1 MINVLLVDDHHLF
14 REGIAR
20 LLEDAP
26 GISLVASAQNG
37 KDAIALANEHHP
49 DVILMDVHMPGM
61 DGIEATHQIHDTHP
75 QINILMLTVSEKDKD
90 LFAALRCGARGYLL
104 KDTTSQELIEGI
116 RRVHKGEVIINP
128 TMTAKLLN
136 EFNALSQDIPA
147 RSTVQMQEDKAHNLT
162 NREREV
168 LRLVARGLSNKEIG
182 DKLAISPHTVK
193 THLSNTLEKLRLNGR
208 VEAAAWA
215 IRHGLLKGD

>member
-1 MINVLLVDDHHLF
+1 MIRVLLVDDHHLF

-20 LLEDAP
+20 LLNDAP
-26 GISLVASAQNG
+26 GISMVANAQNG
-37 KDAIALANEHHP
+37 EDAIALANEHLP
-49 DVILMDVHMPGM
+49 DVILMDVHMPVM
-61 DGIEATHQIHDTHP
+61 DGIDATRQIHEAHP

-90 LFAALRCGARGYLL
+90 LFAALRCGARGYML
-104 KDTTSQELIEGI
+104 KDTTSNELIEGI
-116 RRVHKGEVIINP
+116 RRVHGGEAIINP
-128 TMTAKLLN
+128 TMTAKLLD

-147 RSTVQMQEDKAHNLT
+147 RSTVQHQNEETEHLT
-162 NREREV
+162 SRERDV
-168 LRLVARGLSNKEIG
+168 LRLVAHGLSNKDIG

>member
-20 LLEDAP
+20 LLKDAP
-26 GISLVASAQNG
+26 GITMIASAQNG
-37 KDAIALANEHHP
+37 EDAVALAAQHHP

-61 DGIEATHQIHDTHP
+61 DGIEATRQIHAAHP
-75 QINILMLTVSEKDKD
+75 QINILMLTVSENDKD

-116 RRVHKGEVIINP
+116 HRAYDGQAIINP
-128 TMTAKLLN
+128 RMTTKLLD
-136 EFNALSQDIPA
+136 EFNVLSQNMPA
-147 RSTVQMQEDKAHNLT
+147 RSTAQMRDDETENLT
-162 NREREV
+162 SREREV

-182 DKLAISPHTVK
+182 EKLAISPHTVK
-193 THLSNTLEKLRLNGR
+193 THLSNTLEKLGLHGR